1 MLWVPNL
8 VEIVKYDHSYF
19 GYNLDLEILK
29 NLSLSQ
35 NIEEKTR
42 ETIFI
47 KDICKKI
54 KKSKTVLY
62 LLKINTTIIGLV
74 AISVTSSIN
83 EQPSVQIDYIFIN
96 SDYRGKNL
104 EILENTKPFRYLIE
118 FVIDVAKRLQSEV
131 GLRYIILSPDN
142 DDLKEKY
149 NNLGFQKLAKSI
161 EWMYLKI

>member
-1 MLWVPNL
+1 L
-8 VEIVKYDHSYF
+8 VEIVKYDYRYLS
-19 GYNLDLEILK
+19 YNLDLEILE
-29 NLSLSQ
+29 NLSLSP
-35 NIEEKTR
+35 NIEEARR
-42 ETIFI
+42 ERIFI
-47 KDICKKI
+47 KDICKKV

-62 LLKINTTIIGLV
+62 TLKNDTIIIGLV

-83 EQPSVQIDYIFIN
+83 EQPSMQIDYIFID

-131 GLRYIILSPDN
+131 GLRYIVLSPDN

-149 NNLGFQKLAKSI
+149 NNLSFQKLAKSI

>member
-1 MLWVPNL
+1 M
-8 VEIVKYDHSYF
+8 VEIVKYDNSYF
-19 GYNLDLEILK
+19 GYNLDLEILQ

-35 NIEEKTR
+35 NIEEETR
-42 ETIFI
+42 EKIFI

-54 KKSKTVLY
+54 TKSKTVLY
-62 LLKINTTIIGLV
+62 VLKTNTIIIGLV

-83 EQPSVQIDYIFIN
+83 EQPSIQIDYIFIT

-104 EILENTKPFRYLIE
+104 EILENNKPFRYLIE

-142 DDLKEKY
+142 DDLKDKY
-149 NNLGFQKLAKSI
+149 NNLGFKKLDKSI

>member
-1 MLWVPNL
+1 LL
-8 VEIVKYDHSYF
+8 EIVKYDNSYL
-19 GYNLDLEILK
+19 GYNLDLEILQ

-35 NIEEKTR
+35 NIEEENR
-42 ETIFI
+42 ERIFI
-47 KDICKKI
+47 KDICKKV

-62 LLKINTTIIGLV
+62 LLKTNTIIIGLV

-83 EQPSVQIDYIFIN
+83 EQPSIQIDYIFIN
-96 SDYRGKNL
+96 SDFRGKNM

-118 FVIDVAKRLQSEV
+118 FVINVAKRLQSEV
-131 GLRYIILSPDN
+131 GLRYIVLSPDN

>member
-1 MLWVPNL
+1 ML
-8 VEIVKYDHSYF
+8 EIVKYDSSYL
-19 GYNLDLEILK
+19 GYNLDLQIVK
-29 NLSLSQ
+29 KLSFSP

-42 ETIFI
+42 ERIFI
-47 KDICKKI
+47 KDICKKV

-62 LLKINTTIIGLV
+62 TFKNDTIIIGLV

-83 EQPSVQIDYIFIN
+83 EQPSMQIDYIFIN

-104 EILENTKPFRYLIE
+104 DILGNTKPFRYLIE
-118 FVIDVAKRLQSEV
+118 FVINVAKRLQSEV
-131 GLRYIILSPDN
+131 GLRYIVLSPD

-149 NNLGFQKLAKSI
+149 NNLGFQELAKSI

>member
-1 MLWVPNL
+1 MVK
-8 VEIVKYDHSYF
+8 IVKYDNSYF
-19 GYNLDLEILK
+19 GYNLDLEILQ

-35 NIEEKTR
+35 NIEEETR
-42 ETIFI
+42 ERIFI
-47 KDICKKI
+47 KDICKKV

-62 LLKINTTIIGLV
+62 LLKSNTIIIGLV

-83 EQPSVQIDYIFIN
+83 EQPSIQIDYIFIN
-96 SDYRGKNL
+96 NDYRGKNL

-131 GLRYIILSPDN
+131 GLRYIVLSPDN

-149 NNLGFQKLAKSI
+149 NNLGFQKLAKSM

>member
-1 MLWVPNL
+1 ML
-8 VEIVKYDHSYF
+8 EIVKYDNSYL
-19 GYNLDLEILK
+19 GYNLDLEILQ

-35 NIEEKTR
+35 NIEEENR
-42 ETIFI
+42 ERIFI
-47 KDICKKI
+47 KDICKKV

-62 LLKINTTIIGLV
+62 LLKTNTIIIGLV

-83 EQPSVQIDYIFIN
+83 EQPSIQIDYIFIN
-96 SDYRGKNL
+96 SDFRGKNM

-118 FVIDVAKRLQSEV
+118 FVINVAKRLQSEV
-131 GLRYIILSPDN
+131 GLRYIVLSPDN

>member
-1 MLWVPNL
+1 M
-8 VEIVKYDHSYF
+8 VEIVKYNNSYLS
-19 GYNLDLEILK
+19 YNLDLEILQ

-42 ETIFI
+42 ERIFI
-47 KDICKKI
+47 KDICKKV

-62 LLKINTTIIGLV
+62 LLKNNTIVIGLV

-83 EQPSVQIDYIFIN
+83 EQPSMQIDYIFIN

-118 FVIDVAKRLQSEV
+118 FVINVAKRLQSKV
-131 GLRYIILSPDN
+131 GLRYIVLSPDN

-161 EWMYLKI
+161 EWMYLKV